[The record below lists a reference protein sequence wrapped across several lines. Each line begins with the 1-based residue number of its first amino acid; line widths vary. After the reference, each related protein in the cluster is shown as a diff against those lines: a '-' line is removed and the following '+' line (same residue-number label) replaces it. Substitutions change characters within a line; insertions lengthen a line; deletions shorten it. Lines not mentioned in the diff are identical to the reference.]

1 MRANFLRLKEILSS
15 EFPGQ
20 WSGIDG
26 ANYPVPEWT
35 KLVMNAVSAMQMFVM
50 VLVLVGDSIWSYV
63 PGFSRGP
70 PEIYYKMKD
79 NPAMVLIVLFLVV
92 PSYVQSFVNSGGEL
106 CIIISIYINHISKLL
121 LLVSLIMINCL
132 LLPSSI

>member
-1 MRANFLRLKEILSS
+1 MRANFLRVKEILHS

-35 KLVMNAVSAMQMFVM
+35 KMAANVVSALQFFVM
-50 VLVLVGDSIWSYV
+50 VLVMVGDSIWTHV

-70 PEIYYKMKD
+70 PEFYYKMKD
-79 NPAMVLIVLFLVV
+79 NPALVLIIIFLII
-92 PSYVQSFVNSGGEL
+92 PSYVQSFSNTGGEQRFDVWAFTL
-106 CIIISIYINHISKLL
+106 FNYCT
-121 LLVSLIMINCL
+121 
-132 LLPSSI
+132 